1 MKKQTVKNFNNMYFI
16 VASALFIQVTFS
28 LSLSLFFFFLLC
40 RFRDQACVR
49 AYVLWYQESVEKQ
62 FSLVFSSY
70 TPAGYGVSE

>member
-28 LSLSLFFFFLLC
+28 FLLC
-40 RFRDQACVR
+40 RFRDQACVM

>member
-1 MKKQTVKNFNNMYFI
+1 MKKQTVKNLTFYSRLSVIHPGYVFSVI
-16 VASALFIQVTFS
+16 VFVFV
-28 LSLSLFFFFLLC
+28 FLLC